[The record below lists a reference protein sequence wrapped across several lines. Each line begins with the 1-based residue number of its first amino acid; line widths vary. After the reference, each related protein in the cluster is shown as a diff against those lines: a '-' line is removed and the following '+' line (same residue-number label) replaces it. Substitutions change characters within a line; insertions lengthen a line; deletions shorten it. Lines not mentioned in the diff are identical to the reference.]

1 MIVLHHAELFYCG
14 NGIVDLQGEGR
25 NIRSARRVL
34 RTIINL
40 KSKIFGDMTIFSKII
55 AGQIP
60 SYKIAENEK
69 FFAFLDIFPLREGH
83 VLVVPK
89 TEVDNLFDL
98 PQEYLQEMLLFAQP
112 IARAIEKAFNC
123 NRCGI
128 SVIGLEVPHAHLHLI
143 PINSA
148 NDLNFTQ
155 HKPKA
160 SEESLK
166 KVQEE
171 ILAKL

>member
-1 MIVLHHAELFYCG
+1 
-14 NGIVDLQGEGR
+14 
-25 NIRSARRVL
+25 
-34 RTIINL
+34 
-40 KSKIFGDMTIFSKII
+40 MTIFSKII

-89 TEVDNLFDL
+89 VEADNLFDL
-98 PQEYLQEMLLFAQP
+98 PSDYLGELLLFAQP
-112 IARAIEKAFNC
+112 IAKAIEKSFDC

-128 SVIGLEVPHAHLHLI
+128 SVIGLEVPHAHVHLI

-155 HKPKA
+155 PKLKL
-160 SEESLK
+160 SEKELK
-166 KVQEE
+166 QIQEK
-171 ILAKL
+171 IISMLSAKF